1 MPNLESPEFDQSRE
15 HGGFGHT
22 RARIGRQA
30 GSLQLGASIFEL
42 PPGKAAYPYHW
53 HMADE
58 ELLFVL
64 AGRPTLRSPE
74 GTRQLE
80 QGEVLSFRRGEE
92 GAHQLL
98 NRSEHP
104 VRFLTVSTEAETDL
118 VIYPDSD
125 KIGAYGR
132 GPKGGG
138 LLALFRRGD
147 AVDYFEGE
155 SAPG

>member
-1 MPNLESPEFDQSRE
+1 MANIETPDFDESRE

-30 GSLQLGASIFEL
+30 GSVRLGASLFEL
-42 PPGKAAYPYHW
+42 PPGRAAYPYHW
-53 HMADE
+53 HVGDE

-64 AGRPTLRSPE
+64 VGRPTLRTPE
-74 GTRQLE
+74 GTRDLE
-80 QGEVLSFRRGEE
+80 EGEAVSFLPGEE

-98 NRSEHP
+98 NRSEQP
-104 VRFLTVSTEAETDL
+104 VRFLTVSTEGDTDL

-125 KIGAYGR
+125 KVGIYGR
-132 GPKGGG
+132 GPEGGG